1 MERAEKVEDLSTQ
14 RSHTSTTTDVEHL
27 SIRILDVEVPIRTTH
42 THLIPRLERED
53 VGGRD
58 TWRDG
63 KPLVR
68 SAIHRRRSDT
78 DVEGDDVPF
87 GGVVSHR
94 VSTDGLRVVLTR
106 QAPHIEVIPVATEL
120 LIDVATALE
129 VHHFTLGELHDE
141 LLDEGRYVAVRED
154 FALPFLDAED
164 RFRHDDLH
172 IFLDL
177 RLTSQAPVFLLL
189 LTGEE
194 ARLSREDFPTT
205 FDDTAAAL
213 TARPTTTASGGEV
226 DILTLQRAQ
235 QRTPDGDCSFLLAID
250 GELDV
255 A

>member
-1 MERAEKVEDLSTQ
+1 M
-14 RSHTSTTTDVEHL
+14 
-27 SIRILDVEVPIRTTH
+27 
-42 THLIPRLERED
+42 
-53 VGGRD
+53 
-58 TWRDG
+58 
-63 KPLVR
+63 R
-68 SAIHRRRSDT
+68 SAVHRRRSDT

-87 GGVVSHR
+87 GRVVSHR
-94 VSTDGLRVVLTR
+94 VRTDGLRVILTR

-120 LIDVATALE
+120 LLDVIVGILDIVGRDGDLCVATTLE
-129 VHHFTLGELHDE
+129 VHHFTFGELHDE

-164 RFRHDDLH
+164 RLRHDDLH

-235 QRTPDGDCSFLLAID
+235 QRTADGHCCFLLAID